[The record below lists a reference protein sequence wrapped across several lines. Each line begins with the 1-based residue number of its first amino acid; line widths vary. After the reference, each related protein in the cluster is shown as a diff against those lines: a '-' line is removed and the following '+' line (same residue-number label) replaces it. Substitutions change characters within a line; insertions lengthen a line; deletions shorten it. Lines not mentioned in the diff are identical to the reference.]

1 MVKKKLQNRVR
12 QLFFIRPITK
22 STNVILKL
30 KSDALFYNSVIVIL
44 RLAISSHVC
53 INCICRTQSFLN
65 ACMEGKYSHFLFL
78 CGIIVSKKGIEAKK
92 EENIRYV

>member
-1 MVKKKLQNRVR
+1 MVKKKSQNRVR

-22 STNVILKL
+22 STNVIQKL
-30 KSDALFYNSVIVIL
+30 DALFYNSVIVIL

-65 ACMEGKYSHFLFL
+65 ACMEGKYSHFFFL